1 MATISNTPR
10 PGYVWD
16 STDNVWYPIGVGAH
30 GHTAAA
36 VGAIANTLT
45 TTTGDIIYASAANT
59 PARLGVG
66 STGQALVVSGGVPA
80 WGSATPTVNWVRLT
94 SGTSWSVPSGIK
106 SATIWAVAGGGGGGG
121 GHNNQN
127 CGGGGGAGGLQT
139 GTFDL
144 SSVAGSTITYA
155 IGAGGANGTGGAST
169 TNGSNGGNT
178 TFGTSG
184 QAWYLSA
191 TGGGGGGGGSS
202 ANANGSS
209 GGCGGAGAGTS
220 GSQGAGGS
228 GGGIGTPGIVGVNPS
243 DSPQGGTGTQGN
255 PGANGGK
262 STSIPG
268 LPGGGIFINNYGVGG
283 GGVGGVLAG
292 TNYTIQST
300 AFGSGINSPNGGASA
315 AAANQGGGGPGG
327 SSQSG
332 TGYSGGAGGSGVIFI
347 QYLS

>member
-1 MATISNTPR
+1 MTKARDLANASTALSAVTATELGYVDGVTSAIQTQMDAKLATATAASTYEPVLPSQTGNSGKYLTTNGSAKSWGTIS
-10 PGYVWD
+10 
-16 STDNVWYPIGVGAH
+16 
-30 GHTAAA
+30 A
-36 VGAIANTLT
+36 V
-45 TTTGDIIYASAANT
+45 
-59 PARLGVG
+59 
-66 STGQALVVSGGVPA
+66 
-80 WGSATPTVNWVRLT
+80 PTVNWVRLT

-106 SATIWAVAGGGGGGG
+106 SATIWAIAGGGGGGG

-127 CGGGGGAGGLQT
+127 CGGGGGAGGLQM

-209 GGCGGAGAGTS
+209 GGCGGGGAGTS

-228 GGGIGTPGIVGVNPS
+228 GGGIGSPGIVGVNPS

-262 STSIPG
+262 ATSIAG